1 MFDLALRPVKDRLL
15 TPVADRVAG
24 FVSANA
30 VTAVGLLCGVACAV
44 TAAAGH
50 GWVSLVLWLG
60 GRTVDGLDGLVA
72 RRRGEATDLG
82 GYLDMLADTV
92 AYTAVPIGLA
102 VHAGHRSVWV
112 ATAVLLGSFYV
123 NTMSWAYLSA
133 LLEKRGQGVAGSG
146 EPTSIRM
153 PAGLVEGAETVALYA
168 LFLVL
173 PGRVVWL
180 FGTMAVLVALTVAQR
195 VRWAQRVLRGST
207 ASPQGRL
214 VRSVEER

>member
-1 MFDLALRPVKDRLL
+1 MFDLALRPAKDRLL

-24 FVSANA
+24 FISAGA
-30 VTAVGLLCGVACAV
+30 VTGGGLLCGVGCAV
-44 TAAAGH
+44 AAAVGFR
-50 GWVSLVLWLG
+50 WLSLVLWLA

-92 AYTAVPIGLA
+92 AYTAIPIGLA
-102 VHAGHRSVWV
+102 VHAGERSVWA

-133 LLEKRGQGVAGSG
+133 LLEKRGQGVAGSD
-146 EPTSIRM
+146 EPTTIRM
-153 PAGLVEGAETVALYA
+153 PAGLVEGAETLAFYA

-173 PGRVVWL
+173 PSQLAWL
-180 FGTMAVLVALTVAQR
+180 FGAMAALVALTVGQR
-195 VRWAQRVLRGST
+195 VRWAQRVLRRS
-207 ASPQGRL
+207 AVPLQDRL